1 MLFVAVGLTS
11 QCGKKASSHNKGRSV
26 SGSWWR
32 EMRRTPF
39 SLMLD
44 KIPGQQRKVPREMRL
59 RMGKEEAE
67 QYGRG
72 RLELQVV
79 GQ

>member
-1 MLFVAVGLTS
+1 
-11 QCGKKASSHNKGRSV
+11 
-26 SGSWWR
+26 
-32 EMRRTPF
+32 
-39 SLMLD
+39 MLD
-44 KIPGQQRKVPREMRL
+44 KIPGQQLRKVPREMRL
-59 RMGKEEAE
+59 QMGEEEAE